1 MCKIISV
8 KVFEGNIHKLG
19 DDINTD
25 YIISSRRKRDTL
37 DLNVLRNYIFEDID
51 PDFAGR
57 IRKGDIL
64 AAGENFGCGSAM
76 EVASFVIKASG
87 IDVVIAES
95 FARTFYRNGINGG
108 LLLIECETDDIDA
121 SDRLKIEMGEQFVSI
136 RNLTTNTKQ
145 SAALPGGILL
155 EIFQTGG
162 LVNYIR
168 KNRDFPSSCA

>member
-1 MCKIISV
+1 MSKIISV
-8 KVFEGNIHKLG
+8 KVSEGNIHKLG

-51 PDFAGR
+51 PDFAKR
-57 IRKGDIL
+57 VHNGDIL

-76 EVASFVIKASG
+76 EVASLVIKRAG
-87 IDVVIAES
+87 IDVVMAKS

-108 LLLIECETDDIDA
+108 ILLIECETDDIDA
-121 SDRLKIEMGEQFVSI
+121 SDRLKIEMGEQALSI
-136 RNLTTNTKQ
+136 RNLTKSTKR
-145 SAALPGGILL
+145 SAPLPGGILF

-168 KNRDFPSSCA
+168 KYGDFRY

>member
-1 MCKIISV
+1 MSEIISAN
-8 KVFEGNIHKLG
+8 VFEGNIHKLG

-37 DLNVLRNYIFEDID
+37 DLTILRNYIFEDID

-87 IDVVIAES
+87 IDVVLAES
-95 FARTFYRNGINGG
+95 FSRTFYRNGINGG
-108 LLLIECETDDIDA
+108 LLLIECETGDIDV
-121 SDRLKIEMGEQFVSI
+121 SDRLKIEMEEQTVSI
-136 RNLTTNTKQ
+136 RNLTRNTERT
-145 SAALPGGILL
+145 AALPGGILL
-155 EIFQTGG
+155 EIFRAGG
-162 LVNYIR
+162 LVEYIR
-168 KNRDFPSSCA
+168 KNSDFVC

>member
-1 MCKIISV
+1 MSKIISV

-51 PDFAGR
+51 PEFAKR
-57 IRKGDIL
+57 IHSGDIL

-76 EVASFVIKASG
+76 EVASLVIKRAG
-87 IDVVIAES
+87 IDVVMAKS

-108 LLLIECETDDIDA
+108 LLLMECETGEINP
-121 SDRLKIEMGEQFVSI
+121 SDRLKIEVGEKAVSV
-136 RNLTTNTKQ
+136 RNLTTNTKR

-155 EIFQTGG
+155 EIFQAGG

-168 KNRDFPSSCA
+168 KNRDFRY